1 MRNSRR
7 GRSAANWRRRPSKR
21 AGGTGSTRVPARTN
35 PPSGGIAK
43 VVSGYSLVIPAQAG
57 APLCLSLEFRFRGKD
72 ASGRGRVFR
81 PQHLIFRNAAA
92 RRPDGKRGSAGAPL
106 RSGCAVAVRLSSPVS
121 RLCGKRERGAGA
133 HAEIAAQPGAG
144 HAPTHHRPCKWGRQS
159 CRPHSHR
166 LRYRRLTPKGSFAR
180 RSRRHPVPSGGS
192 GWSGGPFPSRLAV
205 P

>member
-72 ASGRGRVFR
+72 ASGRERVSR

-92 RRPDGKRGSAGAPL
+92 LRLDGKRGSAGASL
-106 RSGCAVAVRLSSPVS
+106 RSGRAFAVRLSSPVS
-121 RLCGKRERGAGA
+121 RLCGKRERGG
-133 HAEIAAQPGAG
+133 QV
-144 HAPTHHRPCKWGRQS
+144 
-159 CRPHSHR
+159 
-166 LRYRRLTPKGSFAR
+166 LMR
-180 RSRRHPVPSGGS
+180 RSRPNPEQVVPRRITAHANGADNPVDPIHTGCVTG
-192 GWSGGPFPSRLAV
+192 A
-205 P
+205 